1 MERDYQQRQRLLDLA
16 CVARLLDPCPDDD
29 VEEEDSV
36 QVQGPPNDAKHQQ
49 QDLLDALAFIASTEK
64 TAQQVAAVGLDED
77 ENAGLLRFSIAMN
90 GDVPERVVDGLQG
103 LCDLL
108 RRSDSGGWLTDAVRC
123 G

>member
-29 VEEEDSV
+29 VEEDSV
-36 QVQGPPNDAKHQQ
+36 QVQGLPNDAKNQQ

-108 RRSDSGGWLTDAVRC
+108 RRSDSGG
-123 G
+123 